1 MKLRLTPTNQVEQAK
16 GKHITG
22 GYLYVIVGYLEGYYD
37 EDVHAV
43 KISDAE
49 RVSAFV
55 GEQQEAVY
63 DEYVMIDG
71 ELVKKEG

>member
-37 EDVHAV
+37 EEVHAV
-43 KISDAE
+43 KINDAE

-63 DEYVMIDG
+63 DEYVMVDG
-71 ELVKKEG
+71 ELVKKVK